1 MNSTNRTRVIFLQVR
16 KTPICRNDS
25 GLQTSIFSHDLRLC
39 GEYSFSISWLRL
51 RRAVS
56 LW

>member
-25 GLQTSIFSHDLRLC
+25 GLQTSIFSHDLCLC
-39 GEYSFSISWLRL
+39 GKNLFRISCFGF
-51 RRAVS
+51 VI
-56 LW
+56 

>member
-25 GLQTSIFSHDLRLC
+25 GLQTSIFSHDLRLR
-39 GEYSFSISWLRL
+39 GEESSRDV
-51 RRAVS
+51 RKT
-56 LW
+56 